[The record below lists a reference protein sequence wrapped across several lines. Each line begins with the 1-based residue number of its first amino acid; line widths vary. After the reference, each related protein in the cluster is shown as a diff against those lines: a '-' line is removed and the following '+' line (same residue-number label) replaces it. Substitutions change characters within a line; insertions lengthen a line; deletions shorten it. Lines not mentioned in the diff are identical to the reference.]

1 MPCRWSQIPVVCK
14 DVLSCY
20 SWEQEIQDTSKESST
35 RRIEVVL
42 WNLFNISKYQSIY
55 EVHKIKV
62 KEDLI
67 SYIRVTWVQPAAEQK
82 RGTYN

>member
-1 MPCRWSQIPVVCK
+1 MFYHAILGNKKYKTQVI
-14 DVLSCY
+14 
-20 SWEQEIQDTSKESST
+20 KESST